1 MNFQHTPVLIDEVL
15 LYLKPEPGKIII
27 DCTAGGGGHS
37 KALLERV
44 LPGGRL
50 IAFDQDIDAVQA
62 AEENLSS
69 FGKENY
75 KVIHSNFEH
84 LKVALTR
91 EGISRVDGI
100 LYDLGVSSFQ
110 LDTGER
116 GFSYQ
121 HDAPLDMR
129 MDRQQKYN
137 AYDLVN
143 NGTVEEL
150 TRILYEYGEERWAQR
165 IARFI
170 IQERE
175 KKGEISTTGAL
186 VEVIKKAVPSAA
198 RRDGPHPAKRT
209 FQALRIAVNR
219 ELEILQDSF
228 RDGIELL
235 GKGGRMAVITFH
247 SLEDRIAKTVFQEL
261 AKGCIC
267 PKDMPQCV
275 CGKKPE
281 IKIVT
286 GKPIIAREE
295 ELSRNPRARSAK
307 LRVVEKF

>member
-1 MNFQHTPVLIDEVL
+1 MSFSHTPVLIDEVL
-15 LYLKPEPGKIII
+15 EYIKPKPGKTIV

-37 KALLERV
+37 KALLERI
-44 LPGGRL
+44 LPGGKL
-50 IAFDQDIDAVQA
+50 IALDQDLDAVKA
-62 AEENLSS
+62 AENNLSS
-69 FGKENY
+69 LGVENF
-75 KVIHSNFEH
+75 KVIHLNFEH
-84 LKVALTR
+84 LKTALSQ
-91 EGISRVDGI
+91 EGISQVDGI

-121 HDAPLDMR
+121 VDAPLDMR
-129 MDRQQKYN
+129 MDRQQKST

-143 NGTVEEL
+143 NCSAEEL
-150 TRILYEYGEERWAQR
+150 TRILFDYGEERWAKR
-165 IARFI
+165 IAGFI

-175 KKGEISTTGAL
+175 KAGAIATTGVL
-186 VEVIKKAVPSAA
+186 VEVIKKAIPSAA
-198 RRDGPHPAKRT
+198 RREGPHPAKRT

-219 ELEILQDSF
+219 ELEILQKSF
-228 RDGIELL
+228 RDGVDLL
-235 GKGGRMAVITFH
+235 GKEGRLAVITFH

-261 AKGCIC
+261 AKGCTC

-275 CGKKPE
+275 CGKKPV

-286 GKPIIAREE
+286 GKPVIPSEE